1 MTNYNEVKG
10 LVEELLQKESS
21 AEQISSIVSENTM
34 TQDDLLNQIGLG
46 IQRR

>member
-21 AEQISSIVSENTM
+21 AEQVSSIVSENTM